1 MIPFFRKIRYKL
13 AKENKFFKYSRYAI
27 GEIILVVIGILIAL
41 QINTWNEQHKN
52 NDLER
57 GFLNELRA
65 DLVIDCS
72 YYSKRIQDAENYIRI
87 NRTFIEEL
95 YEEQQNYAEVQ
106 NLFEKLSLYSDLLT
120 VQNATY
126 QELINEGKFN
136 LIRNREL
143 KSALINYYRD
153 TEIAE
158 KHIEEFNVFSV
169 NNLLIAVEKI
179 PSLLNLKN
187 KKYMNIGSKF
197 DYKFKGQYEF
207 VNDPQSDKFQIS
219 ENVATLYTTKQ
230 MVFLN
235 YYEDLKEK
243 TMRLIHAID
252 AIIEN

>member
-1 MIPFFRKIRYKL
+1 M
-13 AKENKFFKYSRYAI
+13 
-27 GEIILVVIGILIAL
+27 
-41 QINTWNEQHKN
+41 
-52 NDLER
+52 
-57 GFLNELRA
+57 
-65 DLVIDCS
+65 
-72 YYSKRIQDAENYIRI
+72 
-87 NRTFIEEL
+87 
-95 YEEQQNYAEVQ
+95 
-106 NLFEKLSLYSDLLT
+106 FEKLSLYSDLLT

-243 TMRLIHAID
+243 TIRLIHAID